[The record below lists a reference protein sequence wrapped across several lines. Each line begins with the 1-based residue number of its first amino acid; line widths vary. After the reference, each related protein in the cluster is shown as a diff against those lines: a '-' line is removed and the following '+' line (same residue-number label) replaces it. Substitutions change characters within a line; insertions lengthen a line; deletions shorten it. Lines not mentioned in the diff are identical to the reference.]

1 MVKRCIG
8 IDISSSCLHAV
19 QVSRTGEHFHIEK
32 VFSIQ
37 TRRSSDSPPD
47 ILRSLTS
54 KYGFDRRADIAI
66 SMPNDAV
73 FFRNLETDLASLE
86 QIPGLSKW
94 EPKREKEHM
103 QNQSVLEHN
112 FPIEPDEI
120 IAQVCSYRQL
130 SEDRYSVLVT
140 AAKRASLH
148 ERLNILAGAKMHPKL
163 VEAAIFAVHS
173 TIAVN
178 HPEIMSG
185 TAIIAYWDESYLT
198 LAVTQNDNILIVR
211 NIPVIFRSDNNKR
224 SKIRVVRRDRNQRYR
239 GIRTVRNGLENNDSF
254 QEQVAE
260 LLSREVQIT
269 WRKVFGSEIEQ
280 DTKVYL
286 IAGDSISIGLEAAI
300 EENLHCQTTI
310 VDPHA
315 KVQGSAEYNGDAA
328 ICLAEGLALS
338 VLAPEKT
345 KSINFLEA
353 DTANVKPTLDLKREF
368 VICAILVAA
377 IVIVSLLGLFVRLSH
392 SERKYAHIK
401 NEITEVFQAALPEE
415 KNIVS
420 PLAQLEQ
427 KLQSLREDYRLFAPF
442 SPTDLRPLE
451 VLRSITVNT
460 PSQGNVKID
469 DLLITTESV
478 RLTGNSESF
487 ESVYK
492 WQQRLQ
498 KAPQFSTVDVHNIGR
513 DKTGRVNFT
522 ISLLLATWEQ
532 K

>member
-8 IDISSSCLHAV
+8 IDIGSSCLRAV
-19 QVSRTGEHFHIEK
+19 QVSRTGEQFHIEK
-32 VFSIQ
+32 VFSMQ
-37 TRRSSDSPPD
+37 TRRGSDSPPE

-54 KYGFDRRADIAI
+54 KYGFDRRADVAI

-73 FFRNLETDLASLE
+73 FFRNLETDFAGLE
-86 QIPGLSKW
+86 QIRTLSKRD
-94 EPKREKEHM
+94 PKRGKEHL
-103 QNQSVLEHN
+103 QTRSVLEHN

-120 IAQVCSYRQL
+120 IAQVCSYRR
-130 SEDRYSVLVT
+130 SSSDKYSVLV
-140 AAKRASLH
+140 AAVKRASLR
-148 ERLNILAGAKMHPKL
+148 ERLNILAGANMRPNL

-173 TIAVN
+173 AIVVN

-185 TAIIAYWDESYLT
+185 TAVVAYWDESYLT
-198 LAVTQNDNILIVR
+198 LAVTQNDNILVVR

-224 SKIRVVRRDRNQRYR
+224 RKVRAVRRDRNQRYR
-239 GIRTVRNGLENNDSF
+239 GIRVVRTRLENTDSV

-260 LLSREVQIT
+260 LLSREAQIT

-280 DTKVYL
+280 DNKIYL
-286 IAGDSISIGLEAAI
+286 MAGDSIPIGFEAAV

-315 KVQGSAEYNGDAA
+315 KVRGSAEYNGDAA

-338 VLAPEKT
+338 ALAPEET

-353 DTANVKPTLDLKREF
+353 DTANVRPTLGLKREF
-368 VICAILVAA
+368 ITCAILMAA
-377 IVIVSLLGLFVRLSH
+377 IAVVSLLGLFVRLSH
-392 SERKYAHIK
+392 FETKYAHIK
-401 NEITEVFQAALPEE
+401 NEIEETFQAALPEE

-442 SPTDLRPLE
+442 SPTDLRPLD

-460 PSQGNVKID
+460 PSQVRID

-478 RLTGNSESF
+478 RLNGTCDSF
-487 ESVYK
+487 ESVYQ
-492 WQQRLQ
+492 WQRLLREI
-498 KAPQFSTVDVHNIGR
+498 PGFTLVDVQDVQKEPKSGTVH
-513 DKTGRVNFT
+513 FT
-522 ISLLLATWEQ
+522 IMVSSVIPEQ
-532 K
+532 E